1 MKAKVVVL
9 EESVTRFKDLEHGEI
24 YFYPKESA
32 ACLPDS
38 VFMKVEPEFGWKEG
52 DELWNS
58 VELNY
63 GNIYEEE
70 PDTVVIPAKNVE
82 LRVGR

>member
-9 EESVTRFKDLEHGEI
+9 EESVTRFKDLEAGEV
-24 YFYPKESA
+24 FFFPKETEF
-32 ACLPDS
+32 CLPDS
-38 VFMKVEPEFGWKEG
+38 LYMKVEPECGWKEG
-52 DELWNS
+52 HELWNM

-63 GNIYEEE
+63 GNIYEEL